1 MVLAYMRLDVTAS
14 CSSSHE
20 VQVISGTYVA
30 AGVFNDRIIYQKTV
44 KDVNLQ
50 WWSLRYDKPSEDPRF
65 NSAYDRWIFSYQGQ
79 QVTQGQSSF
88 GSIIENCR
96 YRQG

>member
-20 VQVISGTYVA
+20 VQVISGIYIA

-50 WWSLRYDKPSEDPRF
+50 WWSLRYDQSRLDYQVKIPDSIQHTIDGF
-65 NSAYDRWIFSYQGQ
+65 SAIKDSK
-79 QVTQGQSSF
+79 
-88 GSIIENCR
+88 
-96 YRQG
+96 

>member
-20 VQVISGTYVA
+20 VQVISGIYIA

-50 WWSLRYDKPSEDPRF
+50 WWSLRYDQSSEDPRF
-65 NSAYDRWIFSYQGQ
+65 HSAYHRWIFSYQGQ
-79 QVTQGQSSF
+79 QVTHEQSSF
-88 GSIIENCR
+88 GSIKENCR

>member
-44 KDVNLQ
+44 QDVNLQ
-50 WWSLRYDKPSEDPRF
+50 WWSLRYNRWWS
-65 NSAYDRWIFSYQGQ
+65 YDQWIFSYQGQ

-96 YRQG
+96 YRQGWFR